1 MTDTE
6 PPQHAV
12 YAGVPTGQ
20 IPYGQAAYGHAAE
33 GWAQHGAVPFPV
45 TPKRPPLAARQKRG
59 AAWAG
64 IVGFNLLSFGY
75 TMVVIPIVVG
85 LFGAFL
91 GFILHQMARSSS
103 GSDPGFREFQNFFT
117 ALDLGVWLI
126 PGIIV
131 SVVGIIVMVVAL
143 LLSSVILKGHA
154 VNRVWAVTWAGA
166 GVAIV
171 AFWFVNWFPGLL
183 AQVAFGALG
192 VGDFGIWAR
201 VGIAASIYALL
212 GIIVNAVVGWL
223 AWWWMAYAFRAKTV
237 SAAVATATTT

>member
-1 MTDTE
+1 MTDTD

-20 IPYGQAAYGHAAE
+20 IPYGQAAYGQAAE
-33 GWAQHGAVPFPV
+33 GWAQHGAAPSPV
-45 TPKRPPLAARQKRG
+45 TLKRPPLTARQKRG

-64 IVGFNLLSFGY
+64 IVGFNLLSLGY

-91 GFILHQMARSSS
+91 GFILRQMERSSS
-103 GSDPGFREFQNFFT
+103 GSDPGFREFRNFFT

-131 SVVGIIVMVVAL
+131 SVVGIIVMAVAL
-143 LLSSVILKGHA
+143 LLSSVILKAHA

-183 AQVAFGALG
+183 AQVTFGALS
-192 VGDFGIWAR
+192 VGDLGIWAR
-201 VGIAASIYALL
+201 VGIAAGIYFLL
-212 GIIVNAVVGWL
+212 GIIVNAVIGWL
-223 AWWWMAYAFRAKTV
+223 AWRWMAHVFRAKTF
-237 SAAVATATTT
+237 SAEATT